1 MSNKKKLSIITA
13 VYNEELNLQE
23 LYNRILAQNWNIL
36 NLELEIIFVDDH
48 STDNSLSIIKN
59 LSHKDDRIK
68 WIKLSKNFG
77 SHKAF
82 TAGLEIATGDAAVI
96 LASDLQDPPETIP
109 KLVERWQKGA
119 KIVWAVREKQVG
131 ESKINNWC
139 SSLYYKLM
147 KKYAIPELPETG
159 ADFFLVDKVVLDTLK
174 SSKEK
179 HISLMALIQWM
190 GFTHDYILY
199 KKQPRKA
206 GVSKWNFW
214 KKIKLFID
222 SFVAFSYMPIRVVS
236 IMGFLFSI
244 VGFSYALFLILR
256 WLIFNV
262 TVEGWTSLICV
273 VLLSSGVQM
282 IMLGIIGEYLWR
294 TLEET
299 RKRPRYIIEEKH
311 K

>member
-1 MSNKKKLSIITA
+1 MNNKKKLSIITA
-13 VYNEELNLQE
+13 VYNEELNIQE
-23 LYNRILAQNWNIL
+23 LYNRILSINGDNL
-36 NLELEIIFVDDH
+36 NLEIEIIFVDDH
-48 STDNSLSIIKN
+48 SEDNSLSIIKN
-59 LSHKDDRIK
+59 LADNDKRVK
-68 WIKLSKNFG
+68 WIKFSKNFG

-82 TAGLEIATGDAAVI
+82 TAGLDAATGDAAVI

-109 KLVERWQKGA
+109 ELVEKWQKGA
-119 KIVWAVREKQVG
+119 KIVWAVREEQPG
-131 ESKINNWC
+131 ESQLNKWF

-147 KKYAIPELPETG
+147 KKYAVPELPETG
-159 ADFFLVDKVVLDTLK
+159 ADFFLLDKVVLDTLK
-174 SSKEK
+174 SSEEK

-190 GFTHDYILY
+190 GFSQDSIFY

-222 SFVAFSYMPIRVVS
+222 SFVAFSFMPIRLVS
-236 IMGFLFSI
+236 IMGFLFS
-244 VGFSYALFLILR
+244 VLGFIYAIFLILR
-256 WLIFNV
+256 WIIFNV

-273 VLLSSGVQM
+273 VLLSSGIQM

-299 RKRPRYIIEEKH
+299 RKRPRYIIEEKN